1 MDSKNQPQD
10 DDVDVGTAKK
20 KFFNWFL
27 HIFKDLRKDDHNERL
42 EGEIST
48 EKRNYKMNQMEMEI
62 LKLKNR
68 ISGLPW
74 WHSG

>member
-1 MDSKNQPQD
+1 MRQIFLRHD
-10 DDVDVGTAKK
+10 TKK
-20 KFFNWFL
+20 RSQSTRMEGRKE
-27 HIFKDLRKDDHNERL
+27 KRERRKDDHNERL